1 MGLFPPSL
9 PCVISIENLWSQV
22 QVKVPSL
29 WCDDSVS
36 PSAFSS
42 ASRRFL
48 LQKLFWSIQF
58 QRRYVEAKG
67 VAWVRIASLGC
78 GPCMF
83 LVCSTCTMQR
93 SSIIEEEE
101 MIHLLHH
108 FSCMFF
114 FFLTTDASLGI
125 MVLHCILHLGNES
138 KSCKVR
144 ELSYGKSTK
153 PPTQS
158 RMLPRCHCAPIS
170 LSPCVTS
177 FWEITPEL
185 LWAWQTFC
193 HMWVLRPCSAQTPCS
208 CLALNRELRRGRE
221 L

>member
-1 MGLFPPSL
+1 MCHLYWKPL
-9 PCVISIENLWSQV
+9 
-22 QVKVPSL
+22 K
-29 WCDDSVS
+29 
-36 PSAFSS
+36 PSAGKRAFPVMWWFCLPFS
-42 ASRRFL
+42 FL
-48 LQKLFWSIQF
+48 QCFKALPTAEAFLVNPVPKKICRGKRSGLSEDCLTGMCSMYVFSLFHL
-58 QRRYVEAKG
+58 YYAKKFHYWG
-67 VAWVRIASLGC
+67 GRNDPSVASL
-78 GPCMF
+78 
-83 LVCSTCTMQR
+83 
-93 SSIIEEEE
+93 
-101 MIHLLHH
+101 LLHV
-108 FSCMFF
+108 FF
-114 FFLTTDASLGI
+114 FNHRLGI

-208 CLALNRELRRGRE
+208 CLALNWELRRGRE